1 MAMSG
6 DFEFGFDQEED
17 KMPRFNK
24 TYDYLLKKDEFLLT
38 KNDLLIEESE
48 TDGEGELKE
57 KVFAANVSQKTHFK
71 GLSSAG
77 GLMTDSQAS
86 LIDDSMI
93 SDSARGL
100 LE

>member
-1 MAMSG
+1 M
-6 DFEFGFDQEED
+6 
-17 KMPRFNK
+17 
-24 TYDYLLKKDEFLLT
+24 T
-38 KNDLLIEESE
+38 KNDHLIEESE
-48 TDGEGELKE
+48 TDGEGEIKE

-86 LIDDSMI
+86 LLEDSMV

-100 LE
+100 LD